1 MVVMGGRRVVICAYY
16 GSQDQNPP
24 LSTDKRAVRLGSY
37 LFERALTEGKD
48 LRFNEITLWT
58 GIERAGGPGATCG
71 SAIIG
76 ITRRGVSL
84 RLVYRFTTPAC
95 RLSFTAPGVVS

>member
-1 MVVMGGRRVVICAYY
+1 MGGRRVVICAYY

-24 LSTDKRAVRLGSY
+24 LSTDKWATRLGSY
-37 LFERALTEGKD
+37 FFERALTEGKD
-48 LRFNEITLWT
+48 LRFDKITLWT

-76 ITRRGVSL
+76 ITRGGVLSKS
-84 RLVYRFTTPAC
+84 VYKFTTPAC
-95 RLSFTAPGVVS
+95 RVSFTAPGVVS